1 MSWRVDELASW
12 GVDVLMEDAL
22 AHSLTNLERDELA
35 PVLILVLM
43 EDALVREFPS
53 HLIFPKMKS

>member
-1 MSWRVDELASW
+1 
-12 GVDVLMEDAL
+12 MEDAL
-22 AHSLTNLERDELA
+22 AHSLKNLERDELA